1 MSATAKTFFRIRML
15 PALHGDC
22 LWIEYGAGKRTRRVL
37 IDGGP
42 IGAWSAL
49 ESQLKSLPAGDRRI
63 ELVVLT
69 HVDTDHVDGLVR
81 LFAEPPP
88 WPFTVRDVWFNGWRH
103 MEQAHGLLGGRQGE
117 FFSALL
123 AQRFDAGQWNRAFDG
138 GPVAVRGDAPLPR
151 IELAGGLALT
161 LLSPTPATLDRMRDA
176 WRKDVRDF
184 DPGDLEAAWAVL
196 ARQKKYLPA
205 DGLLGSTPEL
215 DELLEKQSRPD
226 NAAANGSSI
235 AFLAEL
241 AAPGS
246 ASASGDPAGKSVLF
260 LADAHP
266 DVVCES
272 LRRLLGE
279 RGQDTLHVDAVKV
292 AHHGSKAN
300 TTDELMSL
308 VRSPKFLVSTNGGIF
323 GHPDAEAVQRIVAR
337 SLVQPPVLVFN
348 YRCATNEAW
357 GEAGRQRELGFEAV
371 FAEDDDGITVE
382 L

>member
-1 MSATAKTFFRIRML
+1 MPTRANDDAFFRVRML

-22 LWIEYGAGKRTRRVL
+22 LWIEYGSRKRTRRVL

-49 ESQLKSLPAGDRRI
+49 EAQVRSLPAGDRRI

-103 MEQAHGLLGGRQGE
+103 LEQAHGLLGGRQGE
-117 FFSALL
+117 FLSALL
-123 AQRFDAGQWNRAFDG
+123 ARRLDEDRWNGAFGG
-138 GPVAVRGDAPLPR
+138 GPVVVRDDAPLPR
-151 IELAGGLALT
+151 IELPDGLSLT
-161 LLSPTPATLDRMRDA
+161 LLSPTPLKLERMRKA
-176 WRKDVRDF
+176 WKKDMRDF
-184 DPGDLEAAWAVL
+184 DAGDLDAAWEVL
-196 ARQKKYLPA
+196 AGRRQYLPSE
-205 DGLLGSTPEL
+205 GLLGSTPEL

-226 NAAANGSSI
+226 NTAANGSSI

-241 AAPGS
+241 AGT
-246 ASASGDPAGKSVLF
+246 GKSCLF

-266 DVVCES
+266 DVVCAS
-272 LRRLLGE
+272 LRRLLDE
-279 RGQDTLHVDAVKV
+279 RGEDTLHVDAVKV
-292 AHHGSKAN
+292 SHHGSKAN

-308 VRSPKFLVSTNGGIF
+308 VRARSYLVSTNGGTF
-323 GHPDAEAVQRIVAR
+323 GHPDEEALQRIVAR
-337 SLVQPPVLVFN
+337 SLVQPPRLAFN
-348 YRCATNEAW
+348 YRCATNRAW
-357 GEAGRQRELGFEAV
+357 GAADLQRELGFEAL
-371 FAEDDDGITVE
+371 FPQGDEGIVVE

>member
-1 MSATAKTFFRIRML
+1 MSVSANTDAFFRVRML

-22 LWIEYGAGKRTRRVL
+22 LWIEYGSGRRTRRVL

-49 ESQLKSLPAGDRRI
+49 DAQLRSLPTGDARI

-88 WPFTVRDVWFNGWRH
+88 WPFVVRDVWFNGWRH
-103 MEQAHGLLGGRQGE
+103 LEQAHGLLGGRQGE

-123 AQRFDAGQWNRAFDG
+123 AQRLDAGQWNGAFKG
-138 GPVAVRGDAPLPR
+138 GPVLVRDDAPLPR
-151 IELAGGLALT
+151 IELPGGLSLT
-161 LLSPTPATLDRMRDA
+161 LLSPTPATLDRMREA
-176 WRKDVRDF
+176 WRKDVRDL
-184 DPGDLEAAWAVL
+184 DPGDLDAAWKLL

-205 DGLLGSTPEL
+205 EGLLGSTPQL
-215 DELLEKQSRPD
+215 DALLEKQSRPD

-241 AAPGS
+241 E
-246 ASASGDPAGKSVLF
+246 PAGKSALF

-266 DVVCES
+266 DVVCAS
-272 LRRLLGE
+272 LRRLLDE
-279 RGQDTLHVDAVKV
+279 RGVDALAVDAVKV

-300 TTDELMSL
+300 TTDQLMSL
-308 VRSPKFLVSTNGGIF
+308 LRSPRYLVSTNGAIF
-323 GHPDAEAVQRIVAR
+323 GHPDEEALQRIVAR
-337 SLVQPPVLVFN
+337 SLVQPPKLVFN

-357 GEAGRQRELGFEAV
+357 GKANLQRKLGFDAV
-371 FAEDDDGITVE
+371 FPDADDEGIVVT

>member
-1 MSATAKTFFRIRML
+1 MPVSANSDAFFFRIRML

-22 LWIEYGAGKRTRRVL
+22 LWIEYGSAKRTRRVL

-49 ESQLKSLPAGDRRI
+49 DAQMRSLPAGDARI

-88 WPFTVRDVWFNGWRH
+88 WPFVVRDVWFNGWRH
-103 MEQAHGLLGGRQGE
+103 LEQAHGLLGGRQGE

-123 AQRFDAGQWNRAFDG
+123 TQRLDAGQWNRAFAG
-138 GPVAVRGDAPLPR
+138 GPVVVRDGAPLPR
-151 IELAGGLALT
+151 VELADGLSLT
-161 LLSPTPATLDRMRDA
+161 LLSPSGGTLDRMRNA
-176 WRKDVRDF
+176 WRKDVRDL
-184 DPGDLEAAWAVL
+184 DPGDLDAAWKLL

-205 DGLLGSTPEL
+205 EGLLGSTPEL
-215 DELLEKQSRPD
+215 DALLEKQSRPD

-241 AAPGS
+241 G
-246 ASASGDPAGKSVLF
+246 PAGKSALF

-266 DVVCES
+266 GVVCES
-272 LRRLLGE
+272 LRRLLDE
-279 RGQDTLHVDAVKV
+279 RGLHALEVDAVKV
-292 AHHGSKAN
+292 SHHGSKAN

-308 VRSPKFLVSTNGGIF
+308 VRSPRYLVSTNGGIF
-323 GHPDAEAVQRIVAR
+323 GHPDDEAIQRIVAR

-348 YRCATNEAW
+348 YLAPTTEPW
-357 GEAGRQRELGFEAV
+357 GAPDLQRTLGFEAC
-371 FAEDDDGITVE
+371 FPEGDDGIVVE

>member
-1 MSATAKTFFRIRML
+1 MSSHANTDSFFRIRML

-22 LWIEYGAGKRTRRVL
+22 LWIEYGSGRRVRRVL

-49 ESQLKSLPAGDRRI
+49 ESQVQSLPAGDRRI

-103 MEQAHGLLGGRQGE
+103 LEQAHGLLGGRQGE

-123 AQRFDAGQWNRAFDG
+123 SQRLDAGQWNRAFGG
-138 GPVAVRGDAPLPR
+138 GPVVIRADAPLPC
-151 IELAGGLALT
+151 IALPDGLSLT
-161 LLSPTPATLDRMRDA
+161 LLSPTPAKLDRMRNA
-176 WRKDVRDF
+176 WRKDVRDL
-184 DPGDLEAAWAVL
+184 DPGDLDAAWALL

-215 DELLEKQSRPD
+215 EELLEKQSRPD

-241 AAPGS
+241 AG
-246 ASASGDPAGKSVLF
+246 AGKRALF

-272 LRRLLGE
+272 LRRLLDE

-292 AHHGSKAN
+292 SHHGSKAN

-308 VRSPKFLVSTNGGIF
+308 VRSPRYLVSTNGGTF
-323 GHPDAEAVQRIVAR
+323 GHPDDEALQRIVAR
-337 SLVQPPVLVFN
+337 SLVQPPMLVFN
-348 YRCATNEAW
+348 YRCPTTKPW
-357 GEAGRQRELGFEAV
+357 GDAGLRRTLGFEAS
-371 FAEDDDGITVE
+371 FPEGDDGIVVE

>member
-1 MSATAKTFFRIRML
+1 MSAHAKPGSFFRIRML

-22 LWIEYGAGKRTRRVL
+22 LWIEYGADERTRRVL

-49 ESQLKSLPAGDRRI
+49 ESQVRSLPAGDRRI
-63 ELVVLT
+63 ELIVLT

-88 WPFTVRDVWFNGWRH
+88 WPFVVRDVWFNGWRH
-103 MEQAHGLLGGRQGE
+103 MEPAHGLLGGRQGE

-123 AQRFDAGQWNRAFDG
+123 AQRLDAGQWNRAFDG
-138 GPVAVRGDAPLPR
+138 GPVVVHDDAPLPR
-151 IELAGGLALT
+151 VELPGGLALT
-161 LLSPTPATLDRMRDA
+161 VLSPTPAKLDKMRDA

-184 DPGDLEAAWAVL
+184 DPGDLDAAWTVL
-196 ARQKKYLPA
+196 ARQKKYLPT

-215 DELLEKQSRPD
+215 DALLEKQSRPD
-226 NAAANGSSI
+226 QAAANGSSI

-241 AAPGS
+241 ADSGQS
-246 ASASGDPAGKSVLF
+246 ALF

-266 DVVCES
+266 DVVCAS
-272 LRRLLGE
+272 IRRLLDE
-279 RGQDTLHVDAVKV
+279 RGEDTLHVGAVKV
-292 AHHGSKAN
+292 SHHGSKAN

-308 VRSPKFLVSTNGGIF
+308 VRAPKFLISTNGGTF
-323 GHPDAEAVQRIVAR
+323 GHPDAEAMQRIVAR
-337 SLVQPPVLVFN
+337 SAVQPPALVFN
-348 YRCATNEAW
+348 YRCATNEPWRSA
-357 GEAGRQRELGFEAV
+357 ERQRELGFDAV
-371 FAEDDDGITVE
+371 APERNEGIVVE

>member
-1 MSATAKTFFRIRML
+1 MPRTSKTDAFFRIHML
-15 PALHGDC
+15 PALHGDS
-22 LWIEYGAGKRTRRVL
+22 LWIEYGAGTRVRRVL

-49 ESQLKSLPAGDRRI
+49 ESQVQSLPAGDRRI

-69 HVDTDHVDGLVR
+69 HVDTDHADGLVR
-81 LFAEPPP
+81 LFAEPLP
-88 WPFTVRDVWFNGWRH
+88 WPFAVRDVWFNGWRH

-123 AQRFDAGQWNRAFDG
+123 AQRLDAGQWNGAFDG
-138 GPVAVRGDAPLPR
+138 GAVLVRDDSPLPR

-161 LLSPTPATLDRMRDA
+161 LLSPTPAKLDRMRDA

-184 DPGDLEAAWAVL
+184 DPGDLAAAWEVL
-196 ARQKKYLPA
+196 ARQKKYLPGA
-205 DGLLGSTPEL
+205 GLLGSTPEL

-235 AFLAEL
+235 AFLAEH
-241 AAPGS
+241 AGS
-246 ASASGDPAGKSVLF
+246 AKSALF

-266 DVVCES
+266 DIVCAS
-272 LRRLLGE
+272 IRRLLDE
-279 RGQDTLHVDAVKV
+279 RGKDVLHVDAVKV

-308 VRSPKFLVSTNGGIF
+308 VHSPRFLISTNGGIF
-323 GHPDAEAVQRIVAR
+323 GHPDAEALQRIVAR
-337 SLVQPPVLVFN
+337 SAVQPPTLLFN
-348 YRCATNEAW
+348 YRCATNEQWRSIAQ
-357 GEAGRQRELGFEAV
+357 QRSLGYEAV
-371 FAEDDDGITVE
+371 SPDDEGIAVT

>member
-1 MSATAKTFFRIRML
+1 MSVSANTDAFFRVRML

-22 LWIEYGAGKRTRRVL
+22 LWIEYGSGRRTRRVL

-49 ESQLKSLPAGDRRI
+49 DAQLRSLPTGDARI

-88 WPFTVRDVWFNGWRH
+88 WPFVVRDVWFNGWRH
-103 MEQAHGLLGGRQGE
+103 LEQAHGLLGGRQGE

-123 AQRFDAGQWNRAFDG
+123 AQRLDTGQWNRAFGG
-138 GPVAVRGDAPLPR
+138 GPVVVRSDAPLPR
-151 IELAGGLALT
+151 VELPGGLSLT
-161 LLSPTPATLDRMRDA
+161 LLSPTPATLDRMRNA
-176 WRKDVRDF
+176 WRKDVRDL
-184 DPGDLEAAWAVL
+184 DPGDLDAAWKLL

-205 DGLLGSTPEL
+205 AGLLGSTPEL
-215 DELLEKQSRPD
+215 DALLEKQSRPD

-241 AAPGS
+241 EA
-246 ASASGDPAGKSVLF
+246 AGKSALF

-266 DVVCES
+266 DVVCAS
-272 LRRLLGE
+272 LRRLLVA
-279 RGQDTLHVDAVKV
+279 RNLDTLPVDAVKV
-292 AHHGSKAN
+292 SHHGSKAN

-308 VRSPKFLVSTNGGIF
+308 VRSPRYLVSTNGGIF
-323 GHPDAEAVQRIVAR
+323 GHPDEEALQRIVAR
-337 SLVQPPVLVFN
+337 SLAQPPVLLFN

-357 GEAGRQRELGFEAV
+357 GEADLQRQLGFDAV
-371 FAEDDDGITVE
+371 FPDREDEGLVVT

>member
-1 MSATAKTFFRIRML
+1 M
-15 PALHGDC
+15 
-22 LWIEYGAGKRTRRVL
+22 
-37 IDGGP
+37 
-42 IGAWSAL
+42 
-49 ESQLKSLPAGDRRI
+49 
-63 ELVVLT
+63 
-69 HVDTDHVDGLVR
+69 
-81 LFAEPPP
+81 
-88 WPFTVRDVWFNGWRH
+88 RDVWFNGWRH

-161 LLSPTPATLDRMRDA
+161 LLSPTPAKLGRMRDA

-246 ASASGDPAGKSVLF
+246 ASASGDLAGKSALF

-266 DVVCES
+266 DVVCAS
-272 LRRLLGE
+272 LRRLLDE

-337 SLVQPPVLVFN
+337 SLVQPPLLVFN
-348 YRCATNEAW
+348 YRCATNETW
-357 GEAGRQRELGFEAV
+357 GEAGRQRKLGFEAV